1 MNAMLGRL
9 EASVKRLTQFTA
21 DASHDLRTPIAL
33 IRTSAE
39 LSLRRPRTEDEYRET
54 LARILATSEETTHLI
69 ENLLTLA
76 RADAGASELH
86 FENID
91 LVPRLE
97 KISEEA
103 GILAAG
109 KGIDVTSEFATGPI
123 RVSAD
128 SAAIERL
135 LLIVVENAVKY
146 TPQGGKIA
154 MSLANGWGSARIEIR
169 DSGIGISEKDL
180 PHIFERFYRADQARS
195 RESGGSGL
203 GLAIARWIVD
213 LHGGL
218 IEAESKLGSGSI
230 FRISLPVASNR

>member
-1 MNAMLGRL
+1 MLARL
-9 EASVKRLTQFTA
+9 ESSVKRLTQFTA

-39 LSLRRPRTEDEYRET
+39 LSLRRPRTEAEYRET

-76 RADAGASELH
+76 RADSGASELH

-91 LVPRLE
+91 LVQRLE

-103 GILAAG
+103 AILASG
-109 KGIDVTSEFATGPI
+109 KGIEVTREIATGPM

-128 SAAIERL
+128 PAAIDRL
-135 LLIVVENAVKY
+135 LLIVFDNAVKY
-146 TPQGGKIA
+146 TPRGGRIA
-154 MSLANGWGSARIEIR
+154 MSLSNGSGSARIEIR

-180 PHIFERFYRADQARS
+180 PHIFERFYRARHRALDRGLAWWLDRS
-195 RESGGSGL
+195 RKQTRRRFPL
-203 GLAIARWIVD
+203 
-213 LHGGL
+213 
-218 IEAESKLGSGSI
+218 
-230 FRISLPVASNR
+230 